1 MSARAGQANPRPTLS
16 GPLRRRRAAIF
27 VFMLTVGVGLSSFI
41 VRTPAVRDLVQAN
54 TAEMGLILFGISVG
68 SMTGILSSAALVRR
82 FGARRPIIIGGAS
95 FVTGLALLALMAGA
109 GQGVGVFVGLIGIGL
124 GFGLAEIAINIE
136 GAAIEQVSG
145 RSILPVLHGCYSLGS
160 VIGAVAGIALTAIA
174 FPVWIHLLVVAA
186 IALGTLLWAI
196 PKIPATTGRPSAD
209 TGGSPGLRAQL
220 SVWKQQRVIFL
231 GLIVLA
237 LALAEGAAGDWLP
250 LIMVDGH
257 GTTAAVGSIV
267 FAGFALA
274 MTIGRFSGE
283 PLIARFGKANVLRVS
298 ALVSALGIA
307 LVVFSDNVLVAGLAV
322 LLWGLGAALG
332 FPVTISAAGESDDP
346 TTTVGAVASAGYV
359 AFLVG
364 PPLLGFLGE
373 HFGLRGAMIVV
384 LAVVVLA
391 SFLTSAARPP
401 KVASSATVPTRS
413 T

>member
-1 MSARAGQANPRPTLS
+1 MSARAGQANPRPALS
-16 GPLRRRRAAIF
+16 APLRRRRGAIF

-41 VRTPAVRDLVQAN
+41 VRTPAVRDLVHAS

-82 FGARRPIIIGGAS
+82 FGARRPIIIGGAA
-95 FVTGLALLALMAGA
+95 FVIGLALLALMAGA
-109 GQGVGVFVGLIGIGL
+109 GQGVGVFLGLIGIGL

-136 GAAIEQVSG
+136 GAMIEQLSG

-160 VIGAVAGIALTAIA
+160 VIGSVAGIALTAIA
-174 FPVWIHLLVVAA
+174 FPVTIHLLIVATV
-186 IALGTLLWAI
+186 ALAALLWAI
-196 PKIPATTGRPSAD
+196 PKIPAETGRQSD
-209 TGGSPGLRAQL
+209 TGAGSPGIRAQL
-220 SVWKQQRVIFL
+220 AVWRQQRVIFL

-257 GTTAAVGSIV
+257 GTTAAIGSIV

-274 MTIGRFSGE
+274 MTIGRFAGE
-283 PLIARFGKANVLRVS
+283 PLLARFGKANVLRVS
-298 ALVSALGIA
+298 ALVSAVGIA
-307 LVVFSDNVLVAGLAV
+307 LVVFSDSVLVAGLAV

-332 FPVTISAAGESDDP
+332 FPVTLSAAGESDDP

-391 SFLTSAARPP
+391 SFLTSAAKPQERQRT
-401 KVASSATVPTRS
+401 ASPAGP
-413 T
+413 

>member
-1 MSARAGQANPRPTLS
+1 MSARAGQANPRPALS
-16 GPLRRRRAAIF
+16 DPLRRRRGAIF

-41 VRTPAVRDLVQAN
+41 VRTPAVRDLVHAS

-82 FGARRPIIIGGAS
+82 FGARRPIIIGGAA
-95 FVTGLALLALMAGA
+95 FVIGLALLALMAGA
-109 GQGVGVFVGLIGIGL
+109 GQGVGVFLGLIGIGL

-136 GAAIEQVSG
+136 GAMIEQLSG

-160 VIGAVAGIALTAIA
+160 VIGSVAGIALTAIA
-174 FPVWIHLLVVAA
+174 FPVMIHLLIVATV
-186 IALGTLLWAI
+186 ALAALLWAI
-196 PKIPATTGRPSAD
+196 PKIPAETGRQSD
-209 TGGSPGLRAQL
+209 TGAGSPGIRAQL
-220 SVWKQQRVIFL
+220 AVWRQQRVIFL

-274 MTIGRFSGE
+274 MTIGRFAGE
-283 PLIARFGKANVLRVS
+283 PLLARFGKANVLRVS
-298 ALVSALGIA
+298 ALVSAVGIG
-307 LVVFSDNVLVAGLAV
+307 LVVFSDSVLVAGLAV

-332 FPVTISAAGESDDP
+332 FPVTLSAAGESDDP

-391 SFLTSAARPP
+391 SFLTSAAKPQERQRT
-401 KVASSATVPTRS
+401 ASPTGP
-413 T
+413 

>member
-1 MSARAGQANPRPTLS
+1 MSARAGQADPRPALS

-27 VFMLTVGVGLSSFI
+27 VFMLTIGVGLSSFI
-41 VRTPAVRDLVQAN
+41 VRTPAVRDLVEAS
-54 TAEMGLILFGISVG
+54 TAQMGLILFGISIG
-68 SMTGILSSAALVRR
+68 SMTGILCSAALVRR
-82 FGARRPIIIGGAS
+82 FGARRPIIIGGSA

-109 GQGVGVFVGLIGIGL
+109 GQGVGVFIGLIGIGL

-136 GAAIEQVSG
+136 GADIEVASG

-160 VIGAVAGIALTAIA
+160 VIGAVAGIGLTAIA
-174 FPVWIHLLVVAA
+174 FPVTVHLLVVAG
-186 IALGTLLWAI
+186 IAAVALLWAV
-196 PKIPATTGRPSAD
+196 PKIPATTGRQRGPE
-209 TGGSPGLRAQL
+209 GGAPGLGAQL
-220 SVWKQQRVIFL
+220 AVWKQQRVIFL

-250 LIMVDGH
+250 LLMVDGH
-257 GTTAAVGSIV
+257 GASAAVGSIV
-267 FAGFALA
+267 FAAFALA

-298 ALVSALGIA
+298 ALVSAAGIA
-307 LVVFSDNVLVAGLAV
+307 LVVFSDDIVVAGLAV
-322 LLWGLGAALG
+322 VLWGLGAALG

-391 SFLTSAARPP
+391 SFLTSAARPAKP
-401 KVASSATVPTRS
+401 APEPAQR
-413 T
+413 

>member
-1 MSARAGQANPRPTLS
+1 MSARARQAIPRPALS
-16 GPLRRRRAAIF
+16 APLRRRRAAIF
-27 VFMLTVGVGLSSFI
+27 VFMLTVGIGLSSFI
-41 VRTPAVRDLVQAN
+41 VRTPAVRDLVHAS

-82 FGARRPIIIGGAS
+82 FGARRPIIIGGTS

-109 GQGVGVFVGLIGIGL
+109 GQGVGVFLGLVGIGL

-136 GAAIEQVSG
+136 GAAIEHISG

-174 FPVWIHLLVVAA
+174 FPVWIHLLVVAV
-186 IALGTLLWAI
+186 IALLALIWAV
-196 PKIPATTGRPSAD
+196 PKIPATTGRQQAGVD
-209 TGGSPGLRAQL
+209 EAPGLRAQL

-307 LVVFSDNVLVAGLAV
+307 LVVFSDNVVVAGLAV

-401 KVASSATVPTRS
+401 KGAEQTA
-413 T
+413 

>member
-1 MSARAGQANPRPTLS
+1 MSVDAARTTTRAPLS
-16 GPLRRRRAAIF
+16 APLRVRRAAIF
-27 VFMLTVGVGLSSFI
+27 AFMLTIGIGLASFI
-41 VRTPAVRDLVQAN
+41 VRTPAVRDLVQAS

-68 SMTGILSSAALVRR
+68 SMTGILCSAALVRR

-95 FVTGLALLALMAGA
+95 FVTGLALLAGSAGL
-109 GQGVGVFVGLIGIGL
+109 GQGIGVFIGLVGVGA

-160 VIGAVAGIALTAIA
+160 VIGALAGIAMTAIA
-174 FPVWIHLLVVAA
+174 FPVWIHLLVVSALALAA
-186 IALGTLLWAI
+186 MLWAV
-196 PKIPATTGRPSAD
+196 PKIPSETGRQEA
-209 TGGSPGLRAQL
+209 GGAGSPGLGAQL
-220 SVWKQQRVIFL
+220 AVWKQRRIVFL

-237 LALAEGAAGDWLP
+237 LALAEGSAGDWLP

-257 GTTAAVGSIV
+257 GASATVGSLV

-283 PLIARFGKANVLRVS
+283 PLLARFGKPAVLCVS
-298 ALVSALGIA
+298 ALVSAAGIA
-307 LVVFSDNVLVAGLAV
+307 LVVFSDSVVVAGLAV

-332 FPVTISAAGESDDP
+332 FPVTLSAAGESDDP
-346 TTTVGAVASAGYV
+346 TTTVGAVAAAGYV

-373 HFGLRGAMIVV
+373 HYGLRGAMIVV
-384 LAVVVLA
+384 LVVVAGA
-391 SFLTSAARPP
+391 SLLTSAARTP
-401 KVASSATVPTRS
+401 KPVAP
-413 T
+413 

>member
-1 MSARAGQANPRPTLS
+1 MSARAGQAIPRPALS
-16 GPLRRRRAAIF
+16 APLRRRRAAIF
-27 VFMLTVGVGLSSFI
+27 VFMLTVGIGLSSFI
-41 VRTPAVRDLVQAN
+41 VRTPAVRDLVHAS

-109 GQGVGVFVGLIGIGL
+109 GQGVGVFLGLIGIGL

-136 GAAIEQVSG
+136 GAAIEHISG

-174 FPVWIHLLVVAA
+174 FPVWIHLLVVAT
-186 IALGTLLWAI
+186 IALLALIWAI
-196 PKIPATTGRPSAD
+196 PKIPATTGRQQAGVD
-209 TGGSPGLRAQL
+209 GTPGLRAQL

-307 LVVFSDNVLVAGLAV
+307 LVVFSDNVVVAGLAV

-401 KVASSATVPTRS
+401 KGVERIA
-413 T
+413 

>member
-1 MSARAGQANPRPTLS
+1 MSARARQATPRPATPRPELS
-16 GPLRRRRAAIF
+16 APLRRRRAAIF
-27 VFMLTVGVGLSSFI
+27 VFMLTVGIGLSSFI
-41 VRTPAVRDLVQAN
+41 VRTPAVRDLVHAS

-82 FGARRPIIIGGAS
+82 FGARRPIIIGGTA

-109 GQGVGVFVGLIGIGL
+109 GQGVGVFLGLIGIGL

-136 GAAIEQVSG
+136 GAAIEHISG

-160 VIGAVAGIALTAIA
+160 VIGAVAGIALTALA

-186 IALGTLLWAI
+186 IALLALIWAI
-196 PKIPATTGRPSAD
+196 PKIPATTGRQQAGVD
-209 TGGSPGLRAQL
+209 GTPGLRAQL

-307 LVVFSDNVLVAGLAV
+307 LVVFSDNVVVAGLAV

-401 KVASSATVPTRS
+401 KVVDRVA
-413 T
+413 